1 LYFDVGDALVQ
12 EAVCSSRPRE
22 APKILDRRRA
32 RGVVHLGEQVMDW
45 RNPFSKTF
53 RQILAVIAEFK
64 LELIRQRTREG
75 DDRASSEAPW
85 AR

>member
-1 LYFDVGDALVQ
+1 
-12 EAVCSSRPRE
+12 
-22 APKILDRRRA
+22 
-32 RGVVHLGEQVMDW
+32 MDW